1 MQKNGNEKNPGEQ
14 IPKTSM
20 PDLLKTYGNWRKK
33 LQRANAKPRK
43 QVYLDRI

>member
-20 PDLLKTYGNWRKK
+20 PGLLKTYGNWRKK

-43 QVYLDRI
+43 QVYLGRI